1 MHQVNNNTDTLQ
13 KKFKTKDPQLLDKV
27 VDDADLNPTQ
37 KRYFNSAKYEND
49 RKKNGERVGYP
60 TVGEM
65 KKGKCYA
72 GALLPYRTGYKKLT
86 TGIEKGQ
93 VLEASRAAPW
103 PFNPT
108 ARCPPLRVCTPHAS
122 SNL

>member
-13 KKFKTKDPQLLDKV
+13 KKFKTKNPQLLDQV

-37 KRYFNSAKYEND
+37 KRYFNSAKYASD

-65 KKGKCYA
+65 KKGTCYA
-72 GALLPYRTGYKKLT
+72 GALLPYRTGYKKLQIA
-86 TGIEKGQ
+86 IEKGQ

-103 PFNPT
+103 PFNSSH
-108 ARCPPLRVCTPHAS
+108 RCPPLRVCTSHTS

>member
-37 KRYFNSAKYEND
+37 KRYFNSAKYASD

-65 KKGKCYA
+65 KKGTCYA
-72 GALLPYRTGYKKLT
+72 GALLPYRTGYKKLQIA
-86 TGIEKGQ
+86 IEKGQ

-103 PFNPT
+103 PFNPSH
-108 ARCPPLRVCTPHAS
+108 RCPPLRVCT
-122 SNL
+122 

>member
-37 KRYFNSAKYEND
+37 KRYFKSPKYESM

-60 TVGEM
+60 LVRVM
-65 KKGKCYA
+65 QKGTCYA
-72 GALLPYRTGYKKLT
+72 GALLPYRTGYKKLQIA
-86 TGIEKGQ
+86 IEKGQ

-103 PFNPT
+103 PFNPSH
-108 ARCPPLRVCTPHAS
+108 RCPPLRVCT
-122 SNL
+122 

>member
-65 KKGKCYA
+65 KKGTCYA

-86 TGIEKGQ
+86 TGIELGQ

-103 PFNPT
+103 PFNPSH
-108 ARCPPLRVCTPHAS
+108 RCPPLRVCT
-122 SNL
+122 

>member
-13 KKFKTKDPQLLDKV
+13 KKFKTKNPQLLDQV

-37 KRYFNSAKYEND
+37 KRYFNSAKYASD

-65 KKGKCYA
+65 KKGTCYA

-86 TGIEKGQ
+86 TGIELGQ
-93 VLEASRAAPW
+93 VLEASRAASW
-103 PFNPT
+103 PINPNN
-108 ARCPPLRVCTPHAS
+108 RCPPLRVCTSHAS
-122 SNL
+122 FNL

>member
-1 MHQVNNNTDTLQ
+1 MHQVNDNTDTLQ
-13 KKFKTKDPQLLDKV
+13 AKFRTKSQLDQV

-37 KRYFNSAKYEND
+37 KRYFKSHKYESD

-65 KKGKCYA
+65 KKGTCYA
-72 GALLPYRTGYKKLT
+72 GALLPYRTGYKKLRT
-86 TGIEKGQ
+86 AIELGQ

-103 PFNPT
+103 PFNPSH
-108 ARCPPLRVCTPHAS
+108 RCPPLRVCTSHAS

>member
-13 KKFKTKDPQLLDKV
+13 KKFKTKNPLLLDQV

-37 KRYFNSAKYEND
+37 KRYFKSAKYASD

-60 TVGEM
+60 TVKEM
-65 KKGKCYA
+65 KEGTCYA
-72 GALLPYRTGYKKLT
+72 GALLPYRTGYKKLRT
-86 TGIEKGQ
+86 AIELGQ

-103 PFNPT
+103 PFKLSH
-108 ARCPPLRVCTPHAS
+108 RCPPLRVCTSHAS